1 MEEKVEMVHSS
12 QDPRFQDQPSQDP
25 PEAAQFGLRGVNGVP
40 AQSPAAPA
48 FNRENA
54 RAAKRPIAQGETL
67 KKKHATRMA
76 IQSFGPRGSHQD
88 AQPRAEAG
96 TKHFHAIAF
105 LDPVR
110 SRKITASINRATK
123 VHAHQTA
130 GIHGETPLAI
140 FLVVKR
146 SVTSLKHT
154 AKFQHI

>member
-1 MEEKVEMVHSS
+1 MTHASRTNHPRTHQKRPNLDCVESM
-12 QDPRFQDQPSQDP
+12 
-25 PEAAQFGLRGVNGVP
+25 GCLLI
-40 AQSPAAPA
+40 PAAPA

-67 KKKHATRMA
+67 KKKHATRIA

-146 SVTSLKHT
+146 SATSLKHT